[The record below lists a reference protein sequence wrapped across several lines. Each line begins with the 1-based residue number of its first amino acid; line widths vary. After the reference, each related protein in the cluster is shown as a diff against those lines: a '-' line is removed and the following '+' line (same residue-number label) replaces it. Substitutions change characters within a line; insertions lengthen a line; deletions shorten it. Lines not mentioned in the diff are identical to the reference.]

1 MQEEDIDVDG
11 MHLPLPDDDDDI
23 LEYKFAKFAQ
33 THFQSNDPAV
43 HSRRALKTP
52 LLPLKNEGDQL
63 VRFIPL
69 FLLAKPTEL
78 FLFDLCRRYIFKS
91 FLITW
96 PFFLSHELPT

>member
-69 FLLAKPTEL
+69 FLLAN
-78 FLFDLCRRYIFKS
+78 
-91 FLITW
+91 
-96 PFFLSHELPT
+96 